1 MLVRH
6 IRPRRSSSA
15 AGPFV
20 ISAHASGVLFQAGH
34 AGGVRA
40 GRTQCQ
46 NANMP
51 GTLYIV
57 STPIGNLEDITQRA
71 LRVLREVDLIAC
83 EDTRHTRKLLNHF
96 SIDTRTISYHEHNE
110 RERAEELSKLLE
122 EGKSIALV
130 SDAGTPLISDPG
142 FRLVNLAGAKGFP
155 IVPVPGATAFV
166 AALAASGLAS
176 DQVLFA
182 GFLPA
187 RTAARRAK
195 LEELRDSP
203 ATLIFY
209 EAPHRIAAA
218 LRDAVDVLGDR
229 PAVIARELTKI
240 HEEFVRGRLRELA
253 DKFSQQVGRGE
264 MVLIIGTGQSD
275 HAVQD
280 SSTVA
285 GTLGERIRALEAEG
299 ADAKTA
305 LKKAA
310 RELGLKRDEAYRIR
324 ESQKNRRSR

>member
-1 MLVRH
+1 M
-6 IRPRRSSSA
+6 
-15 AGPFV
+15 
-20 ISAHASGVLFQAGH
+20 H
-34 AGGVRA
+34 AGGVRT
-40 GRTQCQ
+40 GIS
-46 NANMP
+46 NVKMPNMP

-96 SIDTRTISYHEHNE
+96 NIDTKTISYHEHNE
-110 RERAEELSKLLE
+110 RERAEELCKLLE
-122 EGKSIALV
+122 DGKSIALV

-142 FRLVNLAGAKGFP
+142 FRIVNLAAEKA
-155 IVPVPGATAFV
+155 IQVVPVPGPTAFV

-187 RTAARRAK
+187 RANARRAK
-195 LEELRDSP
+195 LEDLRANT

-209 EAPHRIAAA
+209 EAPHRIAPTLGDAA
-218 LRDAVDVLGDR
+218 DLLGDR
-229 PAVIARELTKI
+229 QAVVARELTKM
-240 HEEFVRGRLRELA
+240 HEEFVRGRLSELA
-253 DKFSQQVGRGE
+253 AKFSQQTARGE
-264 MVLIIGTGQSD
+264 MVLIIAGAHSD
-275 HAVQD
+275 HEIQD
-280 SSTVA
+280 STTAASR
-285 GTLGERIRALEAEG
+285 LSERIRALEAEG

-310 RELGLKRDEAYRIR
+310 RELGLKRDEAYRIW